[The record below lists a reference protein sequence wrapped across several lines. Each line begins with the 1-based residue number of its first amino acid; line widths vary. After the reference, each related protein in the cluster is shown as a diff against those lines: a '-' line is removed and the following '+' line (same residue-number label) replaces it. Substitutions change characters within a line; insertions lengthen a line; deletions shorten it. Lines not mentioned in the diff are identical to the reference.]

1 MLKYKKMILQVL
13 RFGIVGGLAFLID
26 YSLLL
31 VLTECLGVF
40 YLVSAAISFS
50 ISTIF
55 NYIFSMLWV
64 FNGKNNV
71 KNPKHIMIFVVLS
84 IVGLG
89 INQITMFYLVEVIQ
103 IYYGFSKLVAT
114 FIVMLWNYSTR
125 KIFLDEHK

>member
-71 KNPKHIMIFVVLS
+71 KNPKHIMIFVFLS

-114 FIVMLWNYSTR
+114 FIVMLWNYITR